1 MTYYRDG
8 KRVISAAEHVGRK
21 QLLKDLKSIKS
32 SICNAFQ
39 LAVVV
44 GIWIFGKCREFPSFP
59 LPTSWEDPWDI
70 GKGTKA
76 GSHIV
81 SGSDPAPQH
90 LEEGSARGGGRTNL
104 SACSRLL
111 PTCPPP
117 SQAHGAGWDRGL
129 LLLKPSDGEGAD
141 ALHLSPSAHQKCC
154 EETAQLR
161 AKEHIC

>member
-8 KRVISAAEHVGRK
+8 KRVVSAAERVGQK

-39 LAVVV
+39 LAVVA
-44 GIWIFGKCREFPSFP
+44 GIWIFGKCREFPSF
-59 LPTSWEDPWDI
+59 PTSWEDPWDI

-90 LEEGSARGGGRTNL
+90 LE
-104 SACSRLL
+104 
-111 PTCPPP
+111 
-117 SQAHGAGWDRGL
+117 
-129 LLLKPSDGEGAD
+129 
-141 ALHLSPSAHQKCC
+141 
-154 EETAQLR
+154 
-161 AKEHIC
+161 